1 MWFIA
6 VSEVALLLIGWCA
19 QVDSFGYERR
29 RKKQKGNVLSF
40 LLLSVRWKSPPGLL
54 PNLHQEAK
62 AGGDPGYL
70 LGVLLDAECILK
82 LCHGQLSSFF
92 FPLSKEISP
101 TQRLFPAEEFCP
113 LFV

>member
-19 QVDSFGYERR
+19 QVDPFGYERR

-62 AGGDPGYL
+62 AGGDPGHL

-101 TQRLFPAEEFCP
+101 TRRLFPAEEFCP